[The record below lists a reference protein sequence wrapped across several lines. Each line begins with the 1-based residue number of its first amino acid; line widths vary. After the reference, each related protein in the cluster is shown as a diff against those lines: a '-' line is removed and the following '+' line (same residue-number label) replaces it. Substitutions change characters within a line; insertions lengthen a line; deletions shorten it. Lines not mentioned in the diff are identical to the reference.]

1 MYYWNMNI
9 RIILYKRI
17 HRSSNICKIGLILLL
32 YGFLYNYYYIIL
44 YCFIWVWFNII
55 LLLSIINVFK
65 FYVLFIWYI
74 LSLII
79 DNLDFRRWKC
89 FKVSYKYYLDIY
101 LLNIQYFIVNVKGK
115 LWILFFFLK
124 LKSNY
129 NIN

>member
-1 MYYWNMNI
+1 MYFWNMNI

-32 YGFLYNYYYIIL
+32 YSFLYNYYYIIL
-44 YCFIWVWFNII
+44 YCFIWVCNII
-55 LLLSIINVFK
+55 LLLAIINVFI
-65 FYVLFIWYI
+65 FYVLFIWWI

-79 DNLDFRRWKC
+79 DNLDFRCWKC

-101 LLNIQYFIVNVKGK
+101 LLNIQYFIINVKGK